1 MKKEIKTIKLD
12 KFLNSL
18 GLAMAMAHAN
28 YDKAFESIQDR
39 FKTFEN
45 TPVQERAI
53 LFALKTLHKDLKT
66 QFWQEVEKLTPENI
80 KIIISAGTLKMVK
93 LQSSMRLFMTRIIS
107 RMLQTILAV
116 ASLQSGGSHNEY

>member
-66 QFWQEVEKLTPENI
+66 QFWQEVEKLTPEKYKDYNQCVN
-80 KIIISAGTLKMVK
+80 LKDGE
-93 LQSSMRLFMTRIIS
+93 I
-107 RMLQTILAV
+107 TIVDEVVHDEDYIENVTNNL
-116 ASLQSGGSHNEY
+116 GGDKPSEWGES